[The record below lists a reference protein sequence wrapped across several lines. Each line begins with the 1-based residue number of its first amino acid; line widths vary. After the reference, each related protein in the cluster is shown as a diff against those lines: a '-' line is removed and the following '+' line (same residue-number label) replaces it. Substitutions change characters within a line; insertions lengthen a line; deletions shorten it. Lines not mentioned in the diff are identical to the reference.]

1 MPKDTS
7 FSLAVTC
14 MTSRKFGS
22 VEHVDVSD
30 QFVRN
35 GSSLSTYTRVAVQTP
50 KHKPDG
56 PLPCHVPLA
65 SEPLNFPV
73 P

>member
-1 MPKDTS
+1 MNTVTEFSPSKMPACSMSIHAEGHELQFGRHMNDGS
-7 FSLAVTC
+7 H
-14 MTSRKFGS
+14 KFGS

-50 KHKPDG
+50 
-56 PLPCHVPLA
+56 
-65 SEPLNFPV
+65 
-73 P
+73 